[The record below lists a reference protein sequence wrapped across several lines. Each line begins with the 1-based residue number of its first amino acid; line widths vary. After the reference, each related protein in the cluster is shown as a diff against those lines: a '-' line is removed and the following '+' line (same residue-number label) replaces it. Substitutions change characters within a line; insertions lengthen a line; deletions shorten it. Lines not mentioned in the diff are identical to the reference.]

1 MKLSKRIAI
10 YVLCG
15 TLCMGSVFGA
25 YSQSVRASAVL
36 PVAFAVEEVI
46 GTVLSLLGIKFAWD
60 AAGTAGENWDK
71 YTEWAGGLRE
81 DILNTWQKT
90 YDADIYKQLA
100 KEFDKALDS
109 GLTGLITISGNVWTA
124 LKDWADGVYNSLAV
138 PGGSVELPAFTGVGG
153 SAKLKAS
160 INQYRPT
167 EYNALSINTT
177 DNILRIC
184 GFVADQHIT
193 VFASLKESA
202 YSDTN
207 SYTNDLQGY
216 YYLNGVKTGQTENG
230 FTVDYRNSKYGIILA
245 SMSFYV
251 YTFLSEY
258 QHAFPLFKTNEEYM
272 EYLSTGALPDSYV
285 KPNIS
290 IGDADSS
297 DLTTVDGVNKLYD
310 RDKAIGA
317 YDVLTPGRVIGNTGT
332 VTGDVTVDTARED
345 AIAGVWAGDIPWV
358 DFMDNI
364 GAIPIDITTDLVIDK
379 DDGASGDEKIEDKY
393 TPPIAPPADMN
404 SFTAN
409 LRGIFPFCIPF
420 DLVDA
425 FKVFTASKIAPV
437 FSIPFKVPSLGV
449 DQKWEIDMSK
459 FESVIEIFR
468 VMETIGF
475 IVGLVLLTRNIIRG

>member
-60 AAGTAGENWDK
+60 AAGTAVENWDK

-81 DILNTWQKT
+81 DILNTWQKA

-100 KEFDKALDS
+100 KEFDRALDS
-109 GLTGLITISGNVWTA
+109 GLTGLITISGNVWSA
-124 LKDWADGVYNSLAV
+124 LKDWANGVYQSVYSSTGNPSFINSKSVFAYDQT
-138 PGGSVELPAFTGVGG
+138 GSVNGHD
-153 SAKLKAS
+153 
-160 INQYRPT
+160 YDHT
-167 EYNALSINTT
+167 EVIPREST
-177 DNILRIC
+177 RIC
-184 GFVADQHIT
+184 GLINGTSVYIYGTMASKGLIT
-193 VFASLKESA
+193 YYYLEGQYQVG
-202 YSDTN
+202 YNGTN
-207 SYTNDLQGY
+207 SYIYDSNNVAVPVTA
-216 YYLNGVKTGQTENG
+216 V
-230 FTVDYRNSKYGIILA
+230 
-245 SMSFYV
+245 SFHYV
-251 YTFLSEY
+251 YAPISHTYPIFNSQADVASYIRDGIMPGEY
-258 QHAFPLFKTNEEYM
+258 VPGQGQE
-272 EYLSTGALPDSYV
+272 
-285 KPNIS
+285 
-290 IGDADSS
+290 ADS
-297 DLTTVDGVNKLYD
+297 DLTTVKGVNDLYD
-310 RDKAIGA
+310 RDKAVGA
-317 YDVLTPGRVIGNTGT
+317 YDVLTPGRVIGDAGT
-332 VTGDVTVDTARED
+332 VTGDVTVDTAKED

-393 TPPIAPPADMN
+393 TPPVAPPADMD